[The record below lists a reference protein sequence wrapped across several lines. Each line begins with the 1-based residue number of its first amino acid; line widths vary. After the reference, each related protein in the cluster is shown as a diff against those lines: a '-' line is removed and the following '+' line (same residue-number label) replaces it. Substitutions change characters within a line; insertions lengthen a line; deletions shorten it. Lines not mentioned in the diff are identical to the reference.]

1 MALFELIELTQNI
14 GFRVDAQW
22 GFFLTVHMALFG
34 GIIYVDR
41 PLQKTEKIV
50 AIGLYSGFAVVNY
63 LMLSNQL
70 ALLRVMY
77 GEITTRF
84 QSEPSALVQYYV
96 ERSNA
101 DWFSKA
107 DLYSLIVH
115 SLMLVI
121 VVTTVIFDKKR

>member
-1 MALFELIELTQNI
+1 MDLFSLIELTQNI

-41 PLQKTEKIV
+41 PLRKTEKVV

-70 ALLRVMY
+70 ELLRVMY

-84 QSEPSALVQYYV
+84 QSEQSALVQYYV

-101 DWFSKA
+101 DWFDKA
-107 DLYSLIVH
+107 DFYSLIVH
-115 SLMLVI
+115 AMMMII
-121 VVTTVIFDKKR
+121 VVMTVIFDKKR

>member
-1 MALFELIELTQNI
+1 MPLFEIIELTQNI

-22 GFFLTVHMALFG
+22 GFFLTVHIALFG

-41 PLQKTEKIV
+41 PLRKTEKIV

-63 LMLSNQL
+63 VMLANQL
-70 ALLRVMY
+70 ELLKVMY

-84 QSEPSALVQYYV
+84 GSDSSALVQYYV
-96 ERSNA
+96 ERSQA

-107 DLYSLIVH
+107 DSYSLVVH
-115 SLMLVI
+115 SLMMVI
-121 VVTTVIFDKKR
+121 VVLTVIYDKKR